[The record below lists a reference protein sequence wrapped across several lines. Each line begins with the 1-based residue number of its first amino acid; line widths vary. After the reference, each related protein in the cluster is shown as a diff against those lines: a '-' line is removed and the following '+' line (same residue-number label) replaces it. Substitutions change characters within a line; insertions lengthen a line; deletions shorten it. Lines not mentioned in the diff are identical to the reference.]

1 MTSSSFYSVD
11 EGTRNFIKIIVL
23 KNAIQYGGKARDET
37 VISKIIAQRPDL
49 RSNLKILIPEIKI
62 TLEEINALTL
72 DEQKALF
79 ARIAP
84 HESAAK
90 KKGTADHDANLPAL
104 HDAKMG
110 NVVTRFPPEPNG
122 YPHIGHAKAAIIDD
136 EYARRYNGKLILR
149 FDDTNPLNEKPE
161 YYDAIREGIEWLG
174 IEPDIVKNTSDDIQL
189 LCDYGKKLVELG
201 GAYVCRCTQ
210 PVMRD
215 LRSKGLACDCRTE
228 ATNTRDLLRKLFDGS
243 FEPNTAV
250 LRFKGDMDDQNTAMR
265 DPTLFRIIEG
275 PHPKLGNS
283 NRVWPTY
290 DFAAPL
296 EDSLDG
302 VTHALR
308 TKEYELRNALYFAI
322 LDRLSLRKP
331 SMLEFSRLEFEGM
344 PVSKRKI
351 KPLVEKGLVQGW
363 DDPRLPT
370 LAAIKRR
377 GFLPQAIRKFV
388 LSLGLTLSETK
399 PPFEA
404 LEAFNRKIIDPKC
417 IRLFFVKDPVQLQVR
432 NGHLKEVT
440 LSNHPSMNLGH
451 RKIRVSN
458 SFYIAGDDA
467 ASLRVGDE
475 IRLMELYNIRIAEIK
490 FEYTPQLRSSDNSIT
505 TSSTGSGSNS
515 GGGPMHVSNR
525 NNSGRLIIVEQ
536 TGDEINQ
543 DMPKIQWVATDDALP
558 YRVMIARELYI
569 GENYNTNSLETCEG
583 FAESFV
589 SSLNEGTQVQLVRF
603 GFCRINGGN
612 TAIFTHR

>member
-1 MTSSSFYSVD
+1 
-11 EGTRNFIKIIVL
+11 
-23 KNAIQYGGKARDET
+23 
-37 VISKIIAQRPDL
+37 
-49 RSNLKILIPEIKI
+49 
-62 TLEEINALTL
+62 
-72 DEQKALF
+72 
-79 ARIAP
+79 
-84 HESAAK
+84 
-90 KKGTADHDANLPAL
+90 
-104 HDAKMG
+104 
-110 NVVTRFPPEPNG
+110 
-122 YPHIGHAKAAIIDD
+122 
-136 EYARRYNGKLILR
+136 
-149 FDDTNPLNEKPE
+149 
-161 YYDAIREGIEWLG
+161 
-174 IEPDIVKNTSDDIQL
+174 
-189 LCDYGKKLVELG
+189 
-201 GAYVCRCTQ
+201 
-210 PVMRD
+210 
-215 LRSKGLACDCRTE
+215 
-228 ATNTRDLLRKLFDGS
+228 
-243 FEPNTAV
+243 
-250 LRFKGDMDDQNTAMR
+250 MDDQNTAMR

-275 PHPKLGNS
+275 HHPKLGNS

-404 LEAFNRKIIDPKC
+404 LEAFNRKIIDPQS
-417 IRLFFVKDPVQLQVR
+417 IRLFFVKDPVQLQVQ
-432 NGHLKEVT
+432 NGHPKEVT

-490 FEYTPQLRSSDNSIT
+490 SEYTPQLRSSDNSI
-505 TSSTGSGSNS
+505 SNGSTGSSSNS

>member
-1 MTSSSFYSVD
+1 MSLSSSSSSSVD
-11 EGTRNFIKIIVL
+11 EGTRDIIKTIVL
-23 KNAIQYGGKARDET
+23 RNAIQYGGKARNEN
-37 VISKIIAQRPDL
+37 VISKIIAHRPDL
-49 RSNLKILIPEIKI
+49 RNNLKILIPEIKL
-62 TLEEINALTL
+62 TVQEINSLSL
-72 DEQKALF
+72 NEQKALF

-84 HESAAK
+84 HESAEK
-90 KKGTADHDANLPAL
+90 KKVTGEHDTNLPAL
-104 HDAKMG
+104 QDAQMG
-110 NVVTRFPPEPNG
+110 NVITRFPPEPNG
-122 YPHIGHAKAAIIDD
+122 YPHIGHAKAAIIDE

-149 FDDTNPLNEKPE
+149 FDDTNPLNEEPQ
-161 YYDAIREGIEWLG
+161 YYEAIRDGLEWLG
-174 IEPDIVKNTSDDIQL
+174 IEPDIVKNTSDDIKL
-189 LCDYGKKLVELG
+189 LCDYGKKLVEID
-201 GAYVCRCTQ
+201 GAYVCKCTQ

-215 LRSKGLACDCRTE
+215 LRSKGLACGCRTD
-228 ATNTRDLLRKLFDGS
+228 AAHAGDLLRKFFDGS

-250 LRFKGDMDDQNTAMR
+250 LRFKGNMADQNTAMR
-265 DPTLFRIIEG
+265 DPTLFRIIDAH
-275 PHPKLGNS
+275 HPKLGTS

-290 DFAAPL
+290 DFAAPI

-322 LDRLSLRKP
+322 LERLSLRQP
-331 SMLEFSRLEFEGM
+331 AMLEFSRLEFDGM

-388 LSLGLTLSETK
+388 LSLSLTLSETK

-404 LEAFNRKIIDPKC
+404 LEAFNRKIIDPLC
-417 IRLFFVKDPVQLQVR
+417 IRLFFARDPVQLQVR
-432 NGHLKEVT
+432 NGSSKDVT
-440 LSNHPSMNLGH
+440 LSNHPSINLGH

-458 SFYIAGDDA
+458 SFYIAGEDA

-475 IRLMELYNIRIAEIK
+475 MRLMELYNIKIAEIK
-490 FEYTPQLRSSDNSIT
+490 SSEQRGSDKGNSRT
-505 TSSTGSGSNS
+505 GTGSKGGVPMNASNS
-515 GGGPMHVSNR
+515 S
-525 NNSGRLIIVEQ
+525 NSGRLIIAEQ
-536 TGDEINQ
+536 TGDEIHQ
-543 DMPKIQWVATDDALP
+543 EMPKIQWVAKADALP
-558 YRVMIARELYI
+558 YKVLIARELYI

-583 FAESFV
+583 FAESYV
-589 SSLNEGTQVQLVRF
+589 SSLNKGTMVQFVRF
-603 GFCRINGGN
+603 GFCRINGNN